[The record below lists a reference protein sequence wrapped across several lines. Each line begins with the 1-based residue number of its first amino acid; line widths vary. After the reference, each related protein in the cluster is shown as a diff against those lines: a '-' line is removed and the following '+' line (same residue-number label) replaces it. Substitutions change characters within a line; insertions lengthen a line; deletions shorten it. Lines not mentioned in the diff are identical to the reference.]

1 MERSFM
7 LFSQLSAPSAM
18 IGSASFQLLTS
29 HYRPSCEH
37 AALWLETN
45 VWALITIWRENEIQG
60 QLNLAVSSVR
70 SEALEGVHQAT
81 TLLSW
86 KTSFCHC
93 FLAGGV
99 FPSACRSHGSHLLV
113 VGQEQLVL
121 ISCSKQGSP
130 SCSSQFLGV
139 LWSKLVWGGNSPR
152 TEEQDTVSQ
161 QEAFAS
167 VGGLVGYILPPQET
181 LVLQSLGLCPHP
193 KYTYLQNTGF
203 GEHINAW
210 QSILVPWSGMVY
222 FPVAVSW
229 GWGLVSHACDF
240 F

>member
-70 SEALEGVHQAT
+70 SGALEGVHQAT

-93 FLAGGV
+93 FLAGVV
-99 FPSACRSHGSHLLV
+99 FPSACRRHGSHLLV

-139 LWSKLVWGGNSPR
+139 LWSKLVWGGNRPG
-152 TEEQDTVSQ
+152 TEEQDTHKPARSFCVSRMP
-161 QEAFAS
+161 
-167 VGGLVGYILPPQET
+167 GGLYFATTRDTAAAEFGILSPSKIHISAEYRFW
-181 LVLQSLGLCPHP
+181 G
-193 KYTYLQNTGF
+193 TY
-203 GEHINAW
+203 
-210 QSILVPWSGMVY
+210 
-222 FPVAVSW
+222 
-229 GWGLVSHACDF
+229 
-240 F
+240 